1 MLRHQQNAQKVNR
14 NNESSIKFYLPY
26 ERRII
31 ERISSLSKIF
41 NLKVVNTN
49 FRTPLKQRM
58 IINTMN

>member
-1 MLRHQQNAQKVNR
+1 MLRHQQNAQKVNG

-49 FRTPLKQRM
+49 RTPLKQRM

>member
-49 FRTPLKQRM
+49 TTPLKQRM